1 MFSSTVNIQQKSVY
15 ILLQVLHYR
24 NWDRVRLNIIKQGVM
39 ITNSA
44 IICSDDSILN
54 LSNEK
59 KSRNKEIDIM

>member
-1 MFSSTVNIQQKSVY
+1 MQIKLPRSVLTTISSFVQN
-15 ILLQVLHYR
+15 H
-24 NWDRVRLNIIKQGVM
+24 VRLNVIKQGVM